1 VTFALRVSY
10 ASRAVRTFRAFWARD
25 EEVLKMSTTS
35 LRAICLCTLIAAC
48 EKPTPFEL
56 TTPATPGSSTP
67 LPTFDAS
74 LPLLDAAMQ
83 PSNDGAAP
91 VDIAPGEFTQA
102 NLLKAIGDCA
112 LARYQAFASH
122 ATTLRDATRA
132 YAESVTPEA
141 LARAQE
147 AWRAADASWQEL
159 ELFRFG
165 PAGSSALPGGAD
177 LRNNIYFYPD
187 FSPCQVDQVLVSGA
201 FSMGGSVL
209 SVGAKGLAAV
219 EYLLF
224 YSGVAN
230 SCGSDNVINEQ
241 ANGASPWQ
249 MLDVNGLA
257 RRRADY
263 AAAVTAD
270 LSVQANRLVAGWD
283 PAQGNFL
290 TQFATAG
297 AGSTAFARAY
307 DAFNVVDDAM
317 WYLDVEVK
325 DYKVAIPAGIS
336 PVCAPG
342 PCPQLVE
349 SRFSLMSNA
358 NIRANISGFR
368 LLFNGCGSNYS
379 GLGFDDWL
387 RTIGRGDLA
396 DSMTSA
402 LINADNAV
410 ASMPLPLEQ
419 MLSANLGPVQ
429 QVHAAIQAVTT
440 LFKVDFTTALNLQR
454 PAVNEGDND

>member
-1 VTFALRVSY
+1 
-10 ASRAVRTFRAFWARD
+10 
-25 EEVLKMSTTS
+25 
-35 LRAICLCTLIAAC
+35 
-48 EKPTPFEL
+48 
-56 TTPATPGSSTP
+56 
-67 LPTFDAS
+67 
-74 LPLLDAAMQ
+74 
-83 PSNDGAAP
+83 
-91 VDIAPGEFTQA
+91 
-102 NLLKAIGDCA
+102 
-112 LARYQAFASH
+112 LARYQVFASR
-122 ATTLRDATRA
+122 AATLRDSTRA
-132 YAESVTPEA
+132 YAEALTPET
-141 LARAQE
+141 LASAQE

-165 PAGSSALPGGAD
+165 PAGSSALAGGAD
-177 LRNNIYFYPD
+177 IRNNVYFYPD

-201 FSMGGSVL
+201 FAMGGSAL

-230 SCGSDNVINEQ
+230 SCGSDNGINDQ
-241 ANGASPWQ
+241 TNGPSAWQ

-263 AAAVTAD
+263 AAAVVED
-270 LSVQANRLVAGWD
+270 LSVQASRLVAAWD
-283 PAQGNFL
+283 PAQGDFL
-290 TQFATAG
+290 TQLATAG
-297 AGSTAFARAY
+297 AGSTSFARAY
-307 DAFNVVDDAM
+307 DAFNVIDDAM

-325 DYKVAIPAGIS
+325 DYKVANPAGIS
-336 PVCAPG
+336 PVCMPG

-349 SRFSLMSNA
+349 SRFSSMSNA
-358 NIRANISGFR
+358 NLRANLSGFR

-387 RTIGRGDLA
+387 RTIGRAELA

-402 LINADNAV
+402 LIDADNAV

-419 MLSANLGPVQ
+419 MLSSNLGQVQ
-429 QVHAAIQAVTT
+429 QVHAAIQALTT
-440 LFKVDFTTALNLQR
+440 LFKADFTTALNLQR